1 MEFGTMFSEF
11 SKLNVVILNKKAMD
25 PALKLNIGFG
35 KVFSEF
41 GKFNLVVKG
50 TSSSFNKFIEFN

>member
-11 SKLNVVILNKKAMD
+11 SKLNVVILNKKATD
-25 PALKLNIGFG
+25 PALKLMIGFG